1 MDNTIISIK
10 PKKHDWLF
18 WPVIKLIPEN
28 ITPNHLSM
36 LRIFL
41 ALPIILLMYL
51 QLYKTTGA
59 FFIFAALLDGL
70 DGSMARIR
78 NQETKFGAIIDPTAD
93 KFLNAMVFLGFLFYI
108 KTNDYYGMIL
118 AIILIDLLLFGVAL
132 GKFFIK
138 DIMPWLDQKHL
149 LSNDMGLPEI
159 IHEVEVSRTGA
170 NKWGKIKMVLQV
182 IVISALLLFDPQT
195 SIWIHGKYAFL
206 PDKLTLLHLSF
217 PLLIV
222 CIILG
227 VLRLYGHFQA
237 IQFKKE

>member
-1 MDNTIISIK
+1 
-10 PKKHDWLF
+10 
-18 WPVIKLIPEN
+18 
-28 ITPNHLSM
+28 
-36 LRIFL
+36 
-41 ALPIILLMYL
+41 
-51 QLYKTTGA
+51 
-59 FFIFAALLDGL
+59 
-70 DGSMARIR
+70 
-78 NQETKFGAIIDPTAD
+78 
-93 KFLNAMVFLGFLFYI
+93 
-108 KTNDYYGMIL
+108 
-118 AIILIDLLLFGVAL
+118 
-132 GKFFIK
+132 
-138 DIMPWLDQKHL
+138 MPWLDQKHL

-227 VLRLYGHFQA
+227 VLSLYGHFQA